1 MASNAN
7 MAALVQALNNLKVE
21 GLDVT
26 GVSVTGVNVT
36 IKVSQEKKI
45 LNPKTNRWVK
55 VDGAIGK
62 AILGL
67 APEKPQEKKA
77 SEHIRTT
84 SEWAALGG
92 YTLFPGEEVQV
103 KGTKPT
109 DIYVVK
115 RSAKVPHSVYCSCPA
130 WKFQRLSPVLRT
142 CKHCQA
148 VCGIVNEAKRVADNA
163 DNAKKVPTQAL

>member
-1 MASNAN
+1 MASNNVPKPTKASNNAN
-7 MAALVQALNNLKVE
+7 MAALAKALDNLKVE
-21 GLDVT
+21 GIEVT
-26 GVSVTGVNVT
+26 VKVN
-36 IKVSQEKKI
+36 QEKKV

-67 APEKPQEKKA
+67 TPEEEKPATKP
-77 SEHIRTT
+77 IRTT

-92 YTLFPGEEVQV
+92 YTLATGEEVQV
-103 KGTKPT
+103 QGTKPT

-115 RSAKVPHSVYCSCPA
+115 RSDKVPCSVYCSCPA
-130 WKFQRLSPVLRT
+130 WKFQKLTPVLRT

-148 VCGIVNEAKRVADNA
+148 VCGIVNEAKRVAANA
-163 DNAKKVPTQAL
+163 DEAKKVPTQAL